1 MTTSED
7 DPVWAA
13 VVAAEDEYGE
23 GAEDHARRE
32 LAIAIAAGDM
42 RQAVIWEAAAQSL
55 HTFHT
60 INRTWARSRGDLL
73 PRIIPRN
80 ARSGERPE

>member
-13 VVAAEDEYGE
+13 VVAAEVEYGE
-23 GAEDHARRE
+23 GAEEHARRE
-32 LAIAIAAGDM
+32 LARAIAAGDM
-42 RQAVIWEAAAQSL
+42 GQAEIWEAAAQSL
-55 HTFHT
+55 HTFHS

-73 PRIIPRN
+73 PRIIPTK
-80 ARSGERPE
+80 ARSHETPE

>member
-13 VVAAEDEYGE
+13 VVAAVVEYGE

-32 LAIAIAAGDM
+32 LAKAIAAGDT
-42 RQAVIWEAAAQSL
+42 RHAVIWEAAAQSL

-60 INRTWARSRGDLL
+60 INRTWVRSRGDLL
-73 PRIIPRN
+73 PRVIPTN
-80 ARSGERPE
+80 AGPRESSE